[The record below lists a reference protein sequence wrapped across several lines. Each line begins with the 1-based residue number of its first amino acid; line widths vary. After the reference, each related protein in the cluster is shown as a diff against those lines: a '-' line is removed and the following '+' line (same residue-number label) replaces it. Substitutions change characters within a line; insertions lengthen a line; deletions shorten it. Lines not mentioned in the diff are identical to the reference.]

1 MGQKTHPI
9 GFRLG
14 IIKDWQTHWYAPKAN
29 SYRTL
34 VLEDMEIRKTIH
46 KKYEEFSDV
55 GIPEIGIDRDAKDV
69 IVNIHSARP
78 GILIGR
84 NGERVKELRQ
94 VLENKTSRKI
104 QLNVIEVPQPELNAY
119 LVGKNIAEQLERRV
133 SYRRTMRQASQR
145 AMQAG
150 AKGIKIIVKGRIMG
164 MEIAR
169 QEKLMVGQIP
179 LHTLRAD
186 IDYGLAEANSQ
197 MGKLGIKVWIYKGE
211 ILPEPAKEPEEEIGT
226 IEVTISGD
234 EPPTGEDSITE
245 DIPTRKVTASKP
257 EDSIT
262 ADTSTEKGTGDAT
275 T

>member
-14 IIKDWQTHWYAPKAN
+14 IIKDWQTHWYAPKAS
-29 SYRTL
+29 SYRAL
-34 VLEDMEIRKTIH
+34 VLEDLEIRKAIH
-46 KKYEEFSDV
+46 KKYEDFSDV
-55 GIPEIGIDRDAKDV
+55 GIPSIEIERDAKDV
-69 IVNIHSARP
+69 IINIHSARP

-84 NGERVKELRQ
+84 NGERVKDLRQ
-94 VLENKTSRKI
+94 MLENKTARKI
-104 QLNVIEVPQPELNAY
+104 QLNVIEVPHPELNAY
-119 LVGKNIAEQLERRV
+119 LVGKNIADQLERRV
-133 SYRRTMRQASQR
+133 AYRRAMRQASQR

-169 QEKLMVGQIP
+169 QEKLMVGQVP

-226 IEVTISGD
+226 IEVTITGE
-234 EPPTGEDSITE
+234 EPTPRAEDSITQKITTE
-245 DIPTRKVTASKP
+245 EGTR
-257 EDSIT
+257 
-262 ADTSTEKGTGDAT
+262 DAT